1 MKKNITRMSVLP
13 VAVWLCAAG
22 LQAQNQKN
30 DTTLNRTV
38 VVENQYNPQ
47 IMDADKINLLPDVEE
62 PKATKKQIEYA
73 ATPRPLGSFVYGA
86 MPAYG
91 PQPVQKNAPRSF
103 LNLGY
108 GNNGNV
114 TGELNYLFDMS
125 AADKLNI
132 NAAFDGF
139 NFEPD
144 NSEGW
149 KSRFYQSR
157 FAADYAHKFTA
168 SELTVN
174 GNFGTQAFNYLPIY
188 AATDKQTNMM
198 GGLEAA
204 FRSVGKQKWQYA
216 VEAGIRYFG
225 RGYLYGADE
234 SNSETNL
241 RLKGNLSYGQDNRFG
256 LALDIEN
263 ASYSYEGLEGNGF
276 IGFTPYYEY
285 LTDYMRLH
293 LGVKVDINTGYESGV
308 KIAPDVTAEF
318 PVADRYLFYVQATGG
333 TLLNDFYRFN
343 SMTPYWGGYAG
354 YDQMENTHVQLDA
367 LAGLKANVAD
377 NFWLNVFLG
386 YELRNNEIGFFP
398 FVTGDAEPLPYS
410 FLQGKGNNIKV
421 GAAASYQYKDLLDV
435 SLDAVYRG
443 WSTDDNLEP
452 LLYNKPALDLK
463 LDMNLHPVS
472 RLTVN
477 LGYQHR
483 SYSKGEMDA
492 VSNLYAGVDYRF
504 LDFFS
509 LWVKAANLTNADYQY
524 YYGYPAQKIHVM
536 AGASFRF

>member
-1 MKKNITRMSVLP
+1 
-13 VAVWLCAAG
+13 
-22 LQAQNQKN
+22 
-30 DTTLNRTV
+30 
-38 VVENQYNPQ
+38 
-47 IMDADKINLLPDVEE
+47 
-62 PKATKKQIEYA
+62 
-73 ATPRPLGSFVYGA
+73 
-86 MPAYG
+86 
-91 PQPVQKNAPRSF
+91 
-103 LNLGY
+103 
-108 GNNGNV
+108 
-114 TGELNYLFDMS
+114 
-125 AADKLNI
+125 
-132 NAAFDGF
+132 
-139 NFEPD
+139 
-144 NSEGW
+144 
-149 KSRFYQSR
+149 
-157 FAADYAHKFTA
+157 
-168 SELTVN
+168 
-174 GNFGTQAFNYLPIY
+174 
-188 AATDKQTNMM
+188 MM

-263 ASYSYEGLEGNGF
+263 ASYSYKGLEGNGF